1 MKTRQFYIAFVI
13 FISLIPLVDLLKP
26 GMYISHDFGEHAARL
41 ASFYQSL
48 SQGNIIPRWAGNLN
62 HGYGHPVFM
71 FLYPLTNY
79 LGSLIHFLGFSIV
92 DSIKILF
99 AASYIFSGLFMYLWI
114 EKLWGSKAGLAAA
127 ILYLFAPYRFVDL
140 YVRASLGEHLAFL
153 FVPLLCWFITLLA
166 KNGKK
171 KFSILTGISLAL
183 LILSHNALSLV
194 FLPLI
199 FIYSIYLILT
209 STKDKKSLIISLL
222 ISLLLGFALSAFFWI
237 PAFFEGKYTLREIV
251 TNKEIFFS
259 NYINWKE
266 LFVSKWGWGLSALNG
281 SLSGFSVALGWT
293 QILVFLLSIIFVLKS
308 KKPERY
314 FIILI
319 ILYFLFSAFLTT
331 SSSMPIAGYIP
342 FLTSFQ
348 FPWRLLAVPVFCAS
362 VLGSFCVKSVKVK
375 LQTALAFGIL
385 IFAVLSNSSFWH
397 IKGISGQF
405 PDSFWINSYK
415 GTTETGESTPRWAIR
430 FQEKDPV
437 AKVQAVQG
445 IIDSIEI
452 NNWQFE
458 NHQYVVETKENT
470 RVADNTLYFPGWK
483 VFVNGKD
490 VPIEFQDENWRGI
503 ITYDVPA
510 GTSNIVI
517 QFTDTKIR
525 KMANIISFGA
535 IIFVL
540 IWYLIILLK
549 NEKK

>member
-1 MKTRQFYIAFVI
+1 MKIRTLSIAFIIIV
-13 FISLIPLVDLLKP
+13 SLIPLFDLLKP
-26 GMYISHDFGEHAARL
+26 GVYISHDFGEHSARL
-41 ASFYQSL
+41 ASFYESL

-79 LGSLIHFLGFSIV
+79 LGSLIHFLGLSIV
-92 DSIKILF
+92 DSIKTLF
-99 AASYIFSGLFMYLWI
+99 AVSYIFSGLFMYLWI
-114 EKLWGSKAGLAAA
+114 EKLWGRKAGLVAA

-153 FVPLLCWFITLLA
+153 FVPMVCWLITLLA
-166 KNGKK
+166 KTGKN

-199 FIYSIYLILT
+199 FIYSIYLILAL
-209 STKDKKSLIISLL
+209 TKKKKTLIIQLL
-222 ISLLLGFALSAFFWI
+222 ISLLIGFALSAFFWI

-251 TNKEIFFS
+251 TDKEIFFS
-259 NYINWKE
+259 NYIFWKE
-266 LFVSKWGWGLSALNG
+266 LFISKWGWGQSALNG
-281 SLSGFSVALGWT
+281 SQSGFYVALGWI
-293 QILVFLLSIIFVLKS
+293 QILVFLLSIIFVIKS

-314 FIILI
+314 FVILI
-319 ILYFLFSAFLTT
+319 ILCFLFSAFLTT
-331 SSSMPIAGYIP
+331 SSSKFIVEYIP
-342 FLTSFQ
+342 LLTTFQ

-362 VLGSFCVKSVKVK
+362 ILGSFCVKSVKVK
-375 LQTALAFGIL
+375 NQTVLILGIV

-397 IKGISGQF
+397 IKGISGQY

-415 GTTETGESTPRWAIR
+415 GTTETGESTPLWTIR

-445 IIDSIEI
+445 TLESIEI
-452 NNWQFE
+452 SNWQFE
-458 NHQYVVETKENT
+458 NHQYILQTKAST
-470 RVADNTLYFPGWK
+470 RIADNTLYFPGWK

-490 VPIEFQDENWRGI
+490 AAIEFQDENWRGI

-510 GTSNIVI
+510 GKSNIVV

-525 KMANIISFGA
+525 KLANIITFGA
-535 IIFVL
+535 VILIFFWCL
-540 IWYLIILLK
+540 IFFLK
-549 NEKK
+549 NEEK